1 MKAGLSATIGG
12 MPSISQRSRLS
23 AWGRAIAWMVLA
35 LAPLGAAPER
45 GEAARGPRKMAVV
58 LYSLPQDVPGL
69 RELSTAINEGLQK
82 ESPVPLDVYSEYT
95 GLDRFASPTY
105 DASLLTLYNE
115 KYAARKVDLLVV
127 VGPTA
132 LEFVLSRKFLP
143 GTPVVTCYIAKR
155 FVEAARLRRADLT
168 GALPANNAPPTID
181 LMLAL
186 YPRTRRIQ
194 VVLGA
199 SDYERNQAEMG
210 RIIFSSFSGRV
221 ALEYLNDLTL
231 EQIEAKVQTLPE
243 DELVLFGS
251 LLKDAAGREFYTNDA
266 LNRITATSRR
276 PVFGVVAEDLGEGIL
291 GGVLLSMELS
301 GKASAQ
307 LGVRILRG
315 EPAAG
320 IPLVADAG
328 MAPMFDWRQL
338 KRWGLRESH
347 LPPGAIVRFK
357 KVSLWDAYWKEISL
371 GLGVIL
377 IETLLVTG
385 LVIQLR
391 RRKRIE
397 RELADAETRYR
408 TVADFTHDWEFWQRP
423 DGGFEY
429 LSPACERVSGLAPDT
444 YKADPSLLAGLVL
457 EADRPA
463 WNAHQAEALAANDP
477 ASLEYRIRTQAGDI
491 RWVEQTNNPVR
502 LEGGR
507 SAGTRGSIR
516 DITARKQSEL
526 DLKQAYQEI
535 GTLKDQLEAEN
546 TYYREK
552 IQSVEGSSELVGQS
566 DPMKYLLFRI
576 RQVAPSET
584 TVLIQG
590 ETGTGKEL
598 VAEAI
603 HTLGPRKDRT
613 LVKVNCAALPPG
625 LAESELFGHEKG
637 AFTGAQAL
645 RKGRFE
651 LADGATLFL
660 DEVGELSPD
669 VQAKLLRVLQDGQYQ
684 RVGGTRTLQA
694 DVRVVAA
701 TNRDLAKEVAK
712 GRFREDLWYRLNVFP
727 ISVPPLR
734 QRKEDIPM
742 LAQFFLDRICL
753 KLGRTGLDLPRS
765 VVQALQA
772 YAWPGNVREL
782 QNLIEQAVLVSEGPL
797 LRLPDRLGPAPSGPV
812 GSGLLPSLVELE
824 RDHIL
829 KVLEATNGKVEGAK
843 GAADILGLAP
853 STLRS
858 RMQKLGIG
866 RRED

>member
-1 MKAGLSATIGG
+1 MALLSFA
-12 MPSISQRSRLS
+12 
-23 AWGRAIAWMVLA
+23 AD
-35 LAPLGAAPER
+35 AAPAPAQE
-45 GEAARGPRKMAVV
+45 GRKTVVV
-58 LYSLPQDVPGL
+58 LHSLPQDVPGL
-69 RELSTAINEGLQK
+69 RELSTAITEGLQK
-82 ESPVPLDVYSEYT
+82 GSPAPLDVYSEYT
-95 GLDRFASPTY
+95 GLDRFSGQTY
-105 DASLLTLYNE
+105 ESSLLTLYNE
-115 KYAARKVDLLVV
+115 KYAARKVDLLLV

-132 LEFVLSRKFLP
+132 LDFVIARKFLP
-143 GTPVVTCYIAKR
+143 GVPVVTCYTAQR
-155 FVEAARLRRADLT
+155 FVEAARQRRPNLT
-168 GALPANNAPPTID
+168 GVLSARNAPKTID

-186 YPRTRRIQ
+186 YPHTRRIL

-199 SDYERNQAEMG
+199 SEYERNQAEMG
-210 RIIFSSFSGRV
+210 RIIFASFAGRV
-221 ALEYLNDLTL
+221 SIEYLNDLPL
-231 EQIEAKVQTLPE
+231 EQIEEKVRTLSDE
-243 DELVLFGS
+243 DLVLFGS
-251 LLKDAAGREFYTNDA
+251 LLKDASGREYFTNEG
-266 LNRITATSRR
+266 LSRISAVSRR
-276 PVFGVVAEDLGEGIL
+276 PVFGVVTEDLGDGIL

-301 GKASAQ
+301 GAASAQ
-307 LGVRILRG
+307 LGLRILQG
-315 EPAAG
+315 ESAAAT
-320 IPLVADAG
+320 PLIADTGA
-328 MAPMFDWRQL
+328 APMFDWRQV

-347 LPPGAIVRFK
+347 LPAGSILRYR

-371 GLGVIL
+371 GLGIIAV
-377 IETLLVTG
+377 ESLLVAG

-429 LSPACERVSGLAPDT
+429 LSPACEQVSGLAPD
-444 YKADPSLLAGLVL
+444 AFRASPDLLAELVL

-463 WNAHQAEALAANDP
+463 WDAHQSGVMSAQEP
-477 ASLEYRIRTQAGDI
+477 TTIEYRIRTGVQGDV
-491 RWVEQTNNPVR
+491 RWVEQTNNPV
-502 LEGGR
+502 LLDGQH

-526 DLKQAYQEI
+526 DLKKAYLEI
-535 GTLKDQLEAEN
+535 GVLKDQLEAEN
-546 TYYREK
+546 TYYREQ

-576 RQVAPSET
+576 RQVAPSDT

-598 VAEAI
+598 VAEAV
-603 HTLGPRKDRT
+603 HSLGPRKDRT

-637 AFTGAQAL
+637 AFTGAQSL

-660 DEVGELSPD
+660 DEVDELSLD
-669 VQAKLLRVLQDGQYQ
+669 IQAKLLRVLQDGQFQ
-684 RVGGTRTLQA
+684 RVGGNRTLQA
-694 DVRVVAA
+694 DVRLVAA
-701 TNRDLAKEVAK
+701 TNRELAKEVAK

-727 ISVPPLR
+727 ITVPALR
-734 QRKEDIPM
+734 HRKDDIPM
-742 LAQFFLDRICL
+742 LAQFFLDRFCQ
-753 KLGRTGLDLPRS
+753 KLARAPLDLPRS

-782 QNLIEQAVLVSEGPL
+782 QNLIEQAVLVSEGSI
-797 LRLPDRLGPAPSGPV
+797 LRLPDRLGTARAGAPDLGPLATLEDV
-812 GSGLLPSLVELE
+812 E

-829 KVLEATNGKVEGAK
+829 KVLETTNWKVEGSR
-843 GAADILGLAP
+843 GAAEILGLRP

-858 RMQKLGIG
+858 RLQKLGIE
-866 RRED
+866 RQED

>member
-1 MKAGLSATIGG
+1 MGWGSAVV
-12 MPSISQRSRLS
+12 L
-23 AWGRAIAWMVLA
+23 MVLA
-35 LAPLGAAPER
+35 LRTLSAAPPP
-45 GEAARGPRKMAVV
+45 GPLAKGPRKTAVV
-58 LYSLPQDVPGL
+58 LHSLPQDVPGL
-69 RELSTAINEGLQK
+69 RELSTAITEVLQK
-82 ESPVPLDVYSEYT
+82 ESPVELDVYSEYT

-105 DASLLTLYNE
+105 DASLVSLYNE
-115 KYAARKVDLLVV
+115 KYASRKVDLLVV

-132 LEFVLSRKFLP
+132 LEFVISRKFLP
-143 GTPVVTCYIAKR
+143 GVPVVTCYIAQR
-155 FVEAARLRRADLT
+155 FVEAARINRPDIT
-168 GALPANNAPPTID
+168 GALSAKNAPKTID
-181 LMLAL
+181 LMLAM

-199 SDYERNQAEMG
+199 SDYERNQAQMG
-210 RIIFSSFSGRV
+210 RVIFSPFSGRV
-221 ALEYLNDLTL
+221 GFEYLNDLTL
-231 EQIEAKVQTLPE
+231 EQIEAKVRSLPE

-251 LLKDAAGREFYTNDA
+251 LLQDASGRDFFTNDA
-266 LNRITATSRR
+266 LTRVSAASRR
-276 PVFGVVAEDLGEGIL
+276 PVFGVVSEDLGDGIL

-301 GKASAQ
+301 GKASAR
-307 LGVRILRG
+307 LGLRVLNG
-315 EPAAG
+315 EPARS
-320 IPLVADAG
+320 IPLLADTGA
-328 MAPMFDWRQL
+328 APMFDWRQM
-338 KRWGLRESH
+338 KRWGIREGA
-347 LPPGAIVRFK
+347 LPPGTILRFK
-357 KVSLWDAYWKEISL
+357 KVSLWDAYWKEISA
-371 GLGVIL
+371 GLGIIL
-377 IETLLVTG
+377 IESLLVTG
-385 LVIQLR
+385 LVLQLR

-408 TVADFTHDWEFWQRP
+408 TVADFTHDWEFWQRS
-423 DGGFEY
+423 DGGFDY
-429 LSPACERVSGLAPDT
+429 LSPACERVSGFPAESFRS
-444 YKADPSLLAGLVL
+444 DPTLMAGLVL
-457 EADRPA
+457 DSDRPIWTA
-463 WNAHQAEALAANDP
+463 FQTEALVAQAP
-477 ASLEYRIRTQAGDI
+477 ASLEYQIHTRAGET

-502 LEGGR
+502 LEGDR

-526 DLKQAYQEI
+526 DLKKAYQEI
-535 GTLKDQLEAEN
+535 GVLKDQLEAEN

-552 IQSVEGSSELVGQS
+552 IQAVEGSSELIGQS

-742 LAQFFLDRICL
+742 LAQFFLDGFCQ
-753 KLGRTGLDLPRS
+753 KLGRNPLDLPRS

-797 LRLPDRLGPAPSGPV
+797 LRLPDRLGSAPSGSV

-824 RDHIL
+824 RGHIL
-829 KVLEATNGKVEGAK
+829 KVLETTNWKIEGA
-843 GAADILGLAP
+843 GAAADILGLAP

-858 RMQKLGIG
+858 RLLKLGIG

>member
-1 MKAGLSATIGG
+1 MSFLNPNRTVLRWVLVCLVLRLAVGTLMAQAPSPGAGA
-12 MPSISQRSRLS
+12 SR
-23 AWGRAIAWMVLA
+23 
-35 LAPLGAAPER
+35 
-45 GEAARGPRKMAVV
+45 KTAVV

-69 RELSTAINEGLQK
+69 RELSLAITEGLQK
-82 ESPVPLDVYSEYT
+82 QSPGSVDVYSEYT
-95 GLDRFASPTY
+95 GLDRFATPAY
-105 DASLLTLYNE
+105 EASLLTLYNE
-115 KYAARKVDLLVV
+115 KYAPRKVDLLVV

-132 LEFVLSRKFLP
+132 LEFVLARKFLP
-143 GTPVVTCYIAKR
+143 GVPIVTCYIARR
-155 FVEAARLRRADLT
+155 FVEAGRAQRPDLT
-168 GALPANNAPPTID
+168 GALPANNAPKTID
-181 LMLAL
+181 LMLAM
-186 YPRTRRIQ
+186 YPQTRRIQ

-210 RIIFSSFSGRV
+210 RVIFSPFSGRV
-221 ALEYLNDLTL
+221 GFEYLNDLSL
-231 EQIEAKVQTLPE
+231 EQIEERVRNLP
-243 DELVLFGS
+243 DNELVLFGS
-251 LLKDAAGREFYTNDA
+251 LLKDAAGREFYTNDP
-266 LNRITATSRR
+266 LSRISAASRR
-276 PVFGVVAEDLGEGIL
+276 PVFGVVSEDLGDGIL

-301 GKASAQ
+301 GKASAE
-307 LGVRILRG
+307 LGVRILKG
-315 EPAAG
+315 ERPAT
-320 IPLVADAG
+320 IPLVPDAG

-338 KRWGLRESH
+338 KRWGVRERS
-347 LPPGAIVRFK
+347 LPPGALLKFRKI
-357 KVSLWDAYWKEISL
+357 SLWDAYWKEISL
-371 GLGVIL
+371 GLGVISV
-377 IETLLVTG
+377 ESLLVAG

-391 RRKRIE
+391 RRKRTE
-397 RELADAETRYR
+397 RELAEAKTRYR

-423 DGGFEY
+423 DGGFDY
-429 LSPACERVSGLAPDT
+429 LSPACERVSGLPPEAFHQHPQ
-444 YKADPSLLAGLVL
+444 LLADLVL
-457 EADRPA
+457 EGDRPA
-463 WNAHQAEALAANDP
+463 WTEHQVQALEAEAPSA
-477 ASLEYRIRTQAGDI
+477 LEYRIQTPTGEV
-491 RWVEQTNNPVR
+491 RWVEQTNNPV
-502 LEGGR
+502 LLVGGP

-535 GTLKDQLEAEN
+535 GLLKDKLEAEN

-552 IQSVEGSSELVGQS
+552 IQAVEGSSELIGQS

-701 TNRDLAKEVAK
+701 TNRDLAKEVAR
-712 GRFREDLWYRLNVFP
+712 GHFREDLWYRLNVFP
-727 ISVPPLR
+727 ITVPALR
-734 QRKEDIPM
+734 HRKEDIPM
-742 LAQFFLDRICL
+742 LAQCFLERVCQ
-753 KLGRTGLDLPRS
+753 KLGRAPLDVPRS
-765 VVQALQA
+765 VIQALQA

-782 QNLIEQAVLVSEGPL
+782 QNLIEQAVLVSEGPI
-797 LRLPDRLGPAPSGPV
+797 LRLPDRLGPTPNAAGA
-812 GSGLLPSLVELE
+812 SGLLPSLVEVE
-824 RDHIL
+824 RDHIR
-829 KVLEATNGKVEGAK
+829 KVLDASDWKVEGAQ
-843 GAADILGLAP
+843 GAAAILGLAP

-858 RMQKLGIG
+858 RMQKLGIERQG
-866 RRED
+866 D

>member
-1 MKAGLSATIGG
+1 
-12 MPSISQRSRLS
+12 MPSSCCPSRL
-23 AWGRAIAWMVLA
+23 AGWARRLA
-35 LAPLGAAPER
+35 LVALILLPAGAAPER
-45 GEAARGPRKMAVV
+45 KDAVKGPRKTVV
-58 LYSLPQDVPGL
+58 ALYAIPQDLPGAH
-69 RELSTAINEGLQK
+69 ELSVAITEGLVK
-82 ESPVPLDVYSEYT
+82 GSPVPVDVYSEYT
-95 GLDRFASPTY
+95 GLDRFSGPAY
-105 DASLLTLYNE
+105 ENSLLTLYHE
-115 KYAARKVDLLVV
+115 KYGRRKVDLLIV
-127 VGPTA
+127 VGSTA
-132 LEFVLSRKFLP
+132 LDFVMTRKFLP
-143 GTPVVTCYIAKR
+143 EVPIVTCYVGR
-155 FVEAARLRRADLT
+155 RRVESARAERPNLT
-168 GALPANNAPPTID
+168 GVLTANNAPKTVD
-181 LMLAL
+181 LMLSL
-186 YPRTRRIQ
+186 YPQTRRVHVI
-194 VVLGA
+194 LGA
-199 SDYERNQAEMG
+199 SEYERDQAELGQQIVFPRFAG
-210 RIIFSSFSGRV
+210 R
-221 ALEYLNDLTL
+221 LEFLYTNDLSL
-231 EQIEAKVQTLPE
+231 EQIEAKVSQLPP
-243 DELVLFGS
+243 DELVLFAS
-251 LLKDAAGREFYTNDA
+251 LLRDTAGRDFSTNDP
-266 LNRITATSRR
+266 LRRISAASRR
-276 PVFGVVAEDLGEGIL
+276 PVFGLISEDLGDGIL
-291 GGVLLSMELS
+291 GGILLSMELS
-301 GKASAQ
+301 GKISSELGLRVLGGESAAS
-307 LGVRILRG
+307 
-315 EPAAG
+315 
-320 IPLVADAG
+320 IPVLADAG
-328 MAPMFDWRQL
+328 MVPMFDWRQVE
-338 KRWGLRESH
+338 RWHVRERH
-347 LPPGAIVRFK
+347 LPQGSIFRFRK
-357 KVSLWDAYWKEISL
+357 PSLWDAYWKEISL
-371 GLGVIL
+371 GLGIIL
-377 IETLLVTG
+377 VETLLVTL

-423 DGGFEY
+423 DGGFDY
-429 LSPACERVSGLAPDT
+429 LSPACARVSGFAPEAFR
-444 YKADPSLLAGLVL
+444 ADPSLLAELVL
-457 EADRPA
+457 EEDRPV
-463 WNAHQAEALAANDP
+463 WNAHQAEALAAKEP
-477 ASLEYRIRTQAGDI
+477 ASLEYRIRNQAGEI

-502 LEGGR
+502 LEGGH

-516 DITARKQSEL
+516 DITGRKQGEL
-526 DLKQAYQEI
+526 ELKQAYQEI
-535 GTLKDQLEAEN
+535 GVLKDQLEAEN

-552 IQSVEGSSELVGQS
+552 IQAVEGSSELVGQS

-603 HTLGPRKDRT
+603 HNLGPRKDRA

-625 LAESELFGHEKG
+625 LAESELFGHERG

-742 LAQFFLDRICL
+742 LAQFFLDRFCQ
-753 KLGRTGLDLPRS
+753 KLGRSPLDLPRS

-772 YAWPGNVREL
+772 YGWPGNVREL
-782 QNLIEQAVLVSEGPL
+782 QNLIEQAVLVSEGPM

-812 GSGLLPSLVELE
+812 GSGLLPGLVEVE
-824 RDHIL
+824 RDHII
-829 KVLEATNGKVEGAK
+829 KVLDATSWKVEGAK

-858 RMQKLGIG
+858 RMQKLGIE

>member
-1 MKAGLSATIGG
+1 MAL
-12 MPSISQRSRLS
+12 
-23 AWGRAIAWMVLA
+23 LA
-35 LAPLGAAPER
+35 LVAPLSLQGAPHLEAPK
-45 GEAARGPRKMAVV
+45 GHRKTVVV
-58 LYSLPQDVPGL
+58 LYSMPQDLPGVH
-69 RELSTAINEGLQK
+69 ELSQAITEGILK
-82 ESPVPLDVYSEYT
+82 GSPVPVDVYSEYT
-95 GLDRFASPTY
+95 GLDRFSGPAYET
-105 DASLLTLYNE
+105 SLLTLYNE
-115 KYAARKVDLLVV
+115 KYGRRSVDLLLL

-132 LEFVLSRKFLP
+132 LDFVMARKFLP
-143 GTPVVTCYIAKR
+143 TVPIVTCYVAR
-155 FVEAARLRRADLT
+155 RRVEAARTLRPNLT
-168 GALPANNAPPTID
+168 GVLPADNTSKTID

-186 YPRTRRIQ
+186 YPQTRRIH

-199 SDYERNQAEMG
+199 SDYERDQARWGAMLFAPYAG
-210 RIIFSSFSGRV
+210 RLEF
-221 ALEYLNDLTL
+221 EYLNDLSL
-231 EQIEAKVQTLPE
+231 EQVEARVGQLHP
-243 DELVLFGS
+243 DELVLFAS
-251 LLKDAAGREFYTNDA
+251 MLRDAAGQDFGTNDP
-266 LNRITATSRR
+266 LSRISAASRR
-276 PVFGVVAEDLGEGIL
+276 PVFGVVAEDLGDGIL

-301 GKASAQ
+301 GRIAAG
-307 LGVRILRG
+307 LGLRILQG
-315 EPAAG
+315 ESAAS
-320 IPLVADAG
+320 IPVLADVG
-328 MAPMFDWRQL
+328 MVPLFDWRQVE
-338 KRWGLRESH
+338 RWHLRERQ
-347 LPPGAIVRFK
+347 LPPGSQFRFRRP
-357 KVSLWDAYWKEISL
+357 SLWDAYWKEISA
-371 GLGVIL
+371 GLGIIL
-377 IETLLVTG
+377 LESLLVAG

-397 RELADAETRYR
+397 RELAEAETRYR

-423 DGGFEY
+423 DGSFEY
-429 LSPACERVSGLAPDT
+429 LSPACERVSGHPPASFHSEAGLL
-444 YKADPSLLAGLVL
+444 PSLVTDP
-457 EADRPA
+457 DRPA
-463 WNAHQAEALAANDP
+463 WEAHQAQALEAEAPTA
-477 ASLEYRIRTQAGDI
+477 LEYRIRTREEAI

-516 DITARKQSEL
+516 DITAHKQGEL
-526 DLKQAYQEI
+526 DLLRAYQEI
-535 GTLKDQLEAEN
+535 GALKDRLEAEN

-552 IQSVEGSSELVGQS
+552 IQSVEGSSELIGQS

-576 RQVAPSET
+576 RQVAPSGT

-598 VAEAI
+598 VAAAI
-603 HTLGPRKDRT
+603 HTLGPRSGRA

-669 VQAKLLRVLQDGQYQ
+669 VQAKLLRVLQDGQFQ

-701 TNRDLAKEVAK
+701 TNRDLAKEVAR

-727 ISVPPLR
+727 ISVPALR
-734 QRKEDIPM
+734 HRKEDIPM
-742 LAQFFLDRICL
+742 LARFFLDGFCQ
-753 KLGRTGLDLPRS
+753 KLGRPPLDLPRS

-782 QNLIEQAVLVSEGPL
+782 QNLIEQAVLVSEGPT
-797 LRLPDRLGPAPSGPV
+797 LRLPDRLGAVPAGLEGAGP
-812 GSGLLPSLVELE
+812 LATLVEVE
-824 RDHIL
+824 REHIL
-829 KVLEATNGKVEGAK
+829 KVLEATNGKVEGGG
-843 GAADILGLAP
+843 GAADLLGLAP

-866 RRED
+866 RQGD

>member
-1 MKAGLSATIGG
+1 MSSGFCLSGWAH
-12 MPSISQRSRLS
+12 R
-23 AWGRAIAWMVLA
+23 LA
-35 LAPLGAAPER
+35 LATLILAPALA
-45 GEAARGPRKMAVV
+45 GPAPTAPRKTVVV
-58 LYSLPQDVPGL
+58 LHSIPQDVPGL
-69 RELSTAINEGLQK
+69 QELSAAITDGLLKGSPTA
-82 ESPVPLDVYSEYT
+82 VDVYGEYT
-95 GLDRFASPTY
+95 GLDRFSGPAYET
-105 DASLLTLYNE
+105 SLLSLYNE
-115 KYAARKVDLLVV
+115 KYGRRKVDLLIL
-127 VGPTA
+127 VGPAT
-132 LEFVLSRKFLP
+132 LDFVMAHQFLP
-143 GTPVVTCYIAKR
+143 QVPVVTCYIAQR
-155 FVEAARLRRADLT
+155 RVDAARARRPQLT
-168 GALPANNAPPTID
+168 GVLPANNAPKTID
-181 LMLAL
+181 LMLSL
-186 YPRTRRIQ
+186 YPQTRRIL

-199 SDYERNQAEMG
+199 SEYERDQAKWG
-210 RIIFSSFSGRV
+210 QAIFSPFAGR
-221 ALEYLNDLTL
+221 LEFVYLNDLSL
-231 EQIEAKVQTLPE
+231 EQIEARAAQLQP
-243 DELVLFGS
+243 DELMLYGS
-251 LLKDAAGREFYTNDA
+251 LLRDATGRDFSTNDP
-266 LNRITATSRR
+266 LRRISAASRR
-276 PVFGVVAEDLGEGIL
+276 PVFGVVTEDLGDGIL

-301 GKASAQ
+301 GRISAD
-307 LGVRILRG
+307 LGLRVLKG
-315 EPAAG
+315 EAAG
-320 IPLVADAG
+320 SIPILADAG
-328 MAPMFDWRQL
+328 MVPMFDWRQVE
-338 KRWGLRESH
+338 RWHIKERH
-347 LPPGAIVRFK
+347 LPQGSIFRFRRP
-357 KVSLWDAYWKEISL
+357 SLWDAYWKEISL

-377 IETLLVTG
+377 VETLLVTL

-423 DGGFEY
+423 DGGFDY
-429 LSPACERVSGLAPDT
+429 LSPACERVSGFAPEAFR
-444 YKADPSLLAGLVL
+444 ADPALLAELVA
-457 EADRPA
+457 EEDRPA
-463 WNAHQAEALAANDP
+463 WNAHQADALAALEP
-477 ASLEYRIRTQAGDI
+477 ASLEYRIRNRAGEI

-502 LEGGR
+502 LEGGH

-516 DITARKQSEL
+516 DITARKQGEL
-526 DLKQAYQEI
+526 ELKQAYEEI
-535 GTLKDQLEAEN
+535 GALKDQLEAEN

-552 IQSVEGSSELVGQS
+552 IQAVEGSAELVGQS

-603 HTLGPRKDRT
+603 HHLGPRKERA

-701 TNRDLAKEVAK
+701 TNRDLAKEVAR

-742 LAQFFLDRICL
+742 LAQFFLDRFCQ
-753 KLGRTGLDLPRS
+753 KLGRSPLDLPRS

-812 GSGLLPSLVELE
+812 GSGLLPGLVEVE
-824 RDHIL
+824 RDHII
-829 KVLEATNGKVEGAK
+829 KVLDATSWKVEGAR

-858 RMQKLGIG
+858 RMQKLGIE

>member
-1 MKAGLSATIGG
+1 MT
-12 MPSISQRSRLS
+12 PSCRRSRFIGWIRL
-23 AWGRAIAWMVLA
+23 LA
-35 LAPLGAAPER
+35 LLAGVLLPAGAAP
-45 GEAARGPRKMAVV
+45 GSGAGAKAPRKTAVV
-58 LYSLPQDVPGL
+58 LYSMPQDLPGVH
-69 RELSTAINEGLQK
+69 ELSMAITEGLLK
-82 ESPVPLDVYSEYT
+82 GSPGPADVYSEYT
-95 GLDRFASPTY
+95 GLDRFSGPAYET
-105 DASLLTLYNE
+105 SLLTLYHE
-115 KYAARKVDLLVV
+115 KYGRRKVDLLIV
-127 VGPTA
+127 VGSAA
-132 LEFVLSRKFLP
+132 LDFVMTRKFLP
-143 GTPVVTCYIAKR
+143 DVPIVTCYVGKR
-155 FVEAARLRRADLT
+155 RVEAARTLRPNLT
-168 GALPANNAPPTID
+168 GVLTANNAPMTVD
-181 LMLAL
+181 LMLSL
-186 YPRTRRIQ
+186 YPQTRRIH
-194 VVLGA
+194 VILGA
-199 SDYERNQAEMG
+199 SDYERDQAQLGQQIVFPRFAG
-210 RIIFSSFSGRV
+210 R
-221 ALEYLNDLTL
+221 LEFVYTNDLSL
-231 EQIEAKVQTLPE
+231 EQIEAMVGQLHA
-243 DELVLFGS
+243 DELVLFAS
-251 LLKDAAGREFYTNDA
+251 VLRDAAGRDFSTNDP
-266 LNRITATSRR
+266 LTRISAASRR
-276 PVFGVVAEDLGEGIL
+276 PIFGVVSEDLGDGIL

-301 GKASAQ
+301 GRIATDLGLKILHGESA
-307 LGVRILRG
+307 
-315 EPAAG
+315 AT
-320 IPLVADAG
+320 IPLLADVG
-328 MAPMFDWRQL
+328 MAPMFDWRQVE
-338 KRWGLRESH
+338 RWHLRERH
-347 LPPGAIVRFK
+347 LPPGSIYKFRK
-357 KVSLWDAYWKEISL
+357 PSLWDAYWKEISA
-371 GLGVIL
+371 GLGIIVL
-377 IETLLVTG
+377 ESLLVTG
-385 LVIQLR
+385 LVLQLR
-391 RRKRIE
+391 RRKRTE
-397 RELADAETRYR
+397 RKLADAETRYR

-429 LSPACERVSGLAPDT
+429 LSPACERVSGHPPAAFR
-444 YKADPSLLAGLVL
+444 ADPGLLPAQVL
-457 EADRPA
+457 AVDRPL
-463 WNAHQAEALAANDP
+463 WDAHQAEALAAQSP
-477 ASLEYRIRTQAGDI
+477 TSIEYRIHPRAQDI

-516 DITARKQSEL
+516 DITDRKQAEL
-526 DLKQAYQEI
+526 DLRQAYQEI
-535 GTLKDQLEAEN
+535 GVLKDQLEAEN

-552 IQSVEGSSELVGQS
+552 IQAVEGSSELIGQS

-637 AFTGAQAL
+637 SFTGAQAL

-727 ISVPPLR
+727 ISVPALR
-734 QRKEDIPM
+734 HRKEDIPM
-742 LAQFFLDRICL
+742 LAQFFLDGFCQ
-753 KLGRTGLDLPRS
+753 KLGRPPLDLPRS

-797 LRLPDRLGPAPSGPV
+797 LRLPDRLGAAAAGV
-812 GSGLLPSLVELE
+812 AGTGLLASLVEVE
-824 RDHIL
+824 RDHIH
-829 KVLEATNGKVEGAK
+829 KVLETTNWKIEGAE

-858 RMQKLGIG
+858 RMQKLGIE
-866 RRED
+866 RREE

>member
-1 MKAGLSATIGG
+1 MA
-12 MPSISQRSRLS
+12 
-23 AWGRAIAWMVLA
+23 VLA
-35 LAPLGAAPER
+35 LLPAAAVPNH
-45 GEAARGPRKMAVV
+45 GEAAKGPRKTVVV
-58 LYSLPQDVPGL
+58 LYSIPQDVPGL
-69 RELSTAINEGLQK
+69 HEMSLAITEGILK
-82 ESPVPLDVYSEYT
+82 GSPSPVDVYSEYT
-95 GLDRFASPTY
+95 GLDRFSGPAYET
-105 DASLLTLYNE
+105 SLLTLYNE
-115 KYAARKVDLLVV
+115 KYGRRKVDLLLL

-132 LEFVLSRKFLP
+132 LDFVLARKFLP
-143 GTPVVTCYIAKR
+143 DVPIVTCYVAR
-155 FVEAARLRRADLT
+155 RRVEAARTVRPNLT
-168 GALPANNAPPTID
+168 GVLPANNTPKTIE
-181 LMLAL
+181 LMLSL
-186 YPRTRRIQ
+186 YPQTRRIY

-199 SDYERNQAEMG
+199 SDYERDQARWGQVLFTPFAG
-210 RIIFSSFSGRV
+210 R
-221 ALEYLNDLTL
+221 LEFVYLNDLSL
-231 EQIEAKVQTLPE
+231 EQVEAKVSQLQP
-243 DELVLFGS
+243 DELVLFAS
-251 LLKDAAGREFYTNDA
+251 VLRDAAGRDFYTNDP
-266 LNRITATSRR
+266 LNRISAASRR
-276 PVFGVVAEDLGEGIL
+276 PVFGVVSEDLGDGIL

-301 GKASAQ
+301 GRISTD
-307 LGVRILRG
+307 LGLRVLRG
-315 EPAAG
+315 EPAG
-320 IPLVADAG
+320 SIPILADVG
-328 MAPMFDWRQL
+328 MAPMFDWRQVE
-338 KRWGLRESH
+338 RWHLRERQ
-347 LPPGAIVRFK
+347 LPPGSILKFRK
-357 KVSLWDAYWKEISL
+357 PSLWDTYWKEISA
-371 GLGVIL
+371 GLGIIL
-377 IETLLVTG
+377 IESLLVTG
-385 LVIQLR
+385 LVLQLR
-391 RRKRIE
+391 RRKRTE
-397 RELADAETRYR
+397 RELADAEMRYR

-429 LSPACERVSGLAPDT
+429 LSPACERVSGEPPEAFRS
-444 YKADPSLLAGLVL
+444 DPGLLPGLVL
-457 EADRPA
+457 ETDRPA
-463 WNAHQAEALAANDP
+463 WDAHQTEALAAESP
-477 ASLEYRIRTQAGDI
+477 TALEYRIITRAQDI
-491 RWVEQTNNPVR
+491 RWMEQTNNPVR

-526 DLKQAYQEI
+526 DLKKAYQEI
-535 GTLKDQLEAEN
+535 GVLKDQLEAEN

-552 IQSVEGSSELVGQS
+552 IQAVEGSSELIGQS

-598 VAEAI
+598 VADAI
-603 HTLGPRKDRT
+603 HHLGPRKDRA

-637 AFTGAQAL
+637 AFTGAQTL

-727 ISVPPLR
+727 ITVPALR
-734 QRKEDIPM
+734 HRKEDIPM
-742 LAQFFLDRICL
+742 LAQFFLDGFCQ
-753 KLGRTGLDLPRS
+753 KLARARLDLPRS

-782 QNLIEQAVLVSEGPL
+782 QNLIEQAVLVSEGPM
-797 LRLPDRLGPAPSGPV
+797 LRLPDRLGAPAGAGAP
-812 GSGLLPSLVELE
+812 GLLHSLVEVE

-829 KVLEATNGKVEGAK
+829 RVLETTNWKVEGAG

-858 RMQKLGIG
+858 RMQKLGIE

>member
-1 MKAGLSATIGG
+1 MPFPCRWTWLSNWARVAAT
-12 MPSISQRSRLS
+12 
-23 AWGRAIAWMVLA
+23 LA
-35 LAPLGAAPER
+35 LALVPALAESGHGTRPKA
-45 GEAARGPRKMAVV
+45 PRKTAVV

-69 RELSTAINEGLQK
+69 RELSGAITEGLQK
-82 ESPVPLDVYSEYT
+82 DSPDPLDVYSEYT

-132 LEFVLSRKFLP
+132 LEFVLSKKFLP
-143 GTPVVTCYIAKR
+143 GTPIVTCYIARR
-155 FVEAARLRRADLT
+155 FVEAARLRRPDLT
-168 GALPANNAPPTID
+168 GALPANNAPRTIEM
-181 LMLAL
+181 MLAMF
-186 YPRTRRIQ
+186 PQTRRIQ

-210 RIIFSSFSGRV
+210 RIIFSSFSGRIG
-221 ALEYLNDLTL
+221 LEYLNDLTL
-231 EQIEAKVQTLPE
+231 EQIQTKVRALP
-243 DELVLFGS
+243 DDDLVLFGS
-251 LLKDAAGREFYTNDA
+251 LLKDAGGREFYTNEA
-266 LNRITATSRR
+266 LSAISAASRR
-276 PVFGVVAEDLGEGIL
+276 PVFGLLTEDLGDGIL

-301 GKASAQ
+301 GRDSAQ
-307 LGVRILRG
+307 LGRRILQG
-315 EPAAG
+315 ESAAA

-328 MAPMFDWRQL
+328 MAPMFDWRQVR
-338 KRWGLRESH
+338 RWGLRENQ
-347 LPPGAIVRFK
+347 LPPGTLLRFK

-377 IETLLVTG
+377 LETLLVTG
-385 LVIQLR
+385 LIIQLR

-423 DGGFEY
+423 DGGFDY
-429 LSPACERVSGLAPDT
+429 LSPACARVSGFAPE
-444 YKADPSLLAGLVL
+444 AFRAEPSLFAELVV
-457 EADRPA
+457 EEDRPA
-463 WNAHQAEALAANDP
+463 WTAHQAEALGAKEPAA
-477 ASLEYRIRTQAGDI
+477 LEYRIHNQAGEL

-502 LEGGR
+502 FEGGH

-516 DITARKQSEL
+516 DITARKQGEL
-526 DLKQAYQEI
+526 ELKQAYQEI
-535 GTLKDQLEAEN
+535 GVLKDQLEAEN

-552 IQSVEGSSELVGQS
+552 IQAVEGSSELIGQS

-603 HTLGPRKDRT
+603 HHLGPRKDRT

-625 LAESELFGHEKG
+625 LAESELFGHERG
-637 AFTGAQAL
+637 AFTGAQTL

-742 LAQFFLDRICL
+742 LAQFFLDRFCQ
-753 KLGRTGLDLPRS
+753 KLGRSPLDLPRS

-772 YAWPGNVREL
+772 YGWPGNVREL
-782 QNLIEQAVLVSEGPL
+782 QNLIEQAVLVSEGPM

-812 GSGLLPSLVELE
+812 GSGLLPGLVEVE
-824 RDHIL
+824 REHIV
-829 KVLEATNGKVEGAK
+829 KVLDATNWKVEGAK

-858 RMQKLGIG
+858 RMQKLGIE

>member
-1 MKAGLSATIGG
+1 MG
-12 MPSISQRSRLS
+12 
-23 AWGRAIAWMVLA
+23 WFRAIGWLLLVALSLTGAPGSSLA
-35 LAPLGAAPER
+35 AASER
-45 GEAARGPRKMAVV
+45 KTVVV

-69 RELSTAINEGLQK
+69 RELSAAIADVMQK
-82 ESPVPLDVYSEYT
+82 EPPAALDVYNEYT

-105 DASLLTLYNE
+105 DASLLSLYNE
-115 KYAARKVDLLVV
+115 KYGRRKVDLLVV

-132 LEFVLSRKFLP
+132 LDFVISHRFLP
-143 GTPVVTCYIAKR
+143 DVPVVTCYIAQR
-155 FVEAARLRRADLT
+155 FVEEARRKRPAIT
-168 GALPANNAPPTID
+168 GALSAKNAPRTID
-181 LMLAL
+181 LMLAMF
-186 YPRTRRIQ
+186 PKTRRIH

-199 SDYERNQAEMG
+199 SDYERNQAQMG
-210 RIIFSSFSGRV
+210 QVIFSPYSGRV
-221 ALEYLNDLTL
+221 GFDYLNDLTL
-231 EQIEAKVQTLPE
+231 EQIEARVRGLPE
-243 DELVLFGS
+243 EDLVLFGS
-251 LLKDAAGREFYTNDA
+251 LLQDASGRDFFTNDG
-266 LNRITATSRR
+266 LSRISAASRR
-276 PVFGVVAEDLGEGIL
+276 PVFGVVAEDLGDGML
-291 GGVLLSMELS
+291 GGVLLSMDLS
-301 GKASAQ
+301 GRAAAKLGLRVLNGESA
-307 LGVRILRG
+307 GS
-315 EPAAG
+315 
-320 IPLVADAG
+320 IPLLADTGA
-328 MAPMFDWRQL
+328 APVFDWRQMR
-338 KRWGLRESH
+338 RWGIRESA
-347 LPPGAIVRFK
+347 LPPGAIIRYK
-357 KVSLWDAYWKEISL
+357 KASLWDSYWKEIST
-371 GLGVIL
+371 GLGIIL
-377 IETLLVTG
+377 LESLLVAG

-391 RRKRIE
+391 RRKLIE
-397 RELADAETRYR
+397 RALADAEMRYR

-429 LSPACERVSGLAPDT
+429 LSPACEKVSGYSPEAFR
-444 YKADPSLLAGLVL
+444 ADPGLMAGLVL
-457 EADRPA
+457 PADRPA
-463 WNAHQAEALAANDP
+463 WEAFQSAALKAEAPD
-477 ASLEYRIRTQAGDI
+477 SLEYQIRTRTQEN

-502 LEGGR
+502 LEGVQ

-526 DLKQAYQEI
+526 DLKRAYHEI
-535 GTLKDQLEAEN
+535 GLLKDQLEAEN
-546 TYYREK
+546 NYYREK
-552 IQSVEGSSELVGQS
+552 IQAVEGSSELLGQS

-603 HTLGPRKDRT
+603 HSLGPRNSRT

-637 AFTGAQAL
+637 AFTGAQSL

-669 VQAKLLRVLQDGQYQ
+669 VQAKLLRVLQDGKFQ
-684 RVGGTRTLQA
+684 RVGGTQTLKA

-701 TNRDLAKEVAK
+701 TNRDLVKEVAK

-734 QRKEDIPM
+734 QRKGDIPM
-742 LAQFFLDRICL
+742 LAQFFLDRFCQ
-753 KLGRTGLDLPRS
+753 KLGRAQLELPKS

-782 QNLIEQAVLVSEGPL
+782 QNLIEQAVLVSDGPM
-797 LRLPDRLGPAPSGPV
+797 LRLPDRLGSVQATSPDK
-812 GSGLLPSLVELE
+812 GLLATLVEVE
-824 RDHIL
+824 RDHIR
-829 KVLEATNGKVEGAK
+829 KVLEATAWKIEGAG

-858 RMQKLGIG
+858 RMQKLAVG

>member
-1 MKAGLSATIGG
+1 
-12 MPSISQRSRLS
+12 
-23 AWGRAIAWMVLA
+23 
-35 LAPLGAAPER
+35 
-45 GEAARGPRKMAVV
+45 
-58 LYSLPQDVPGL
+58 
-69 RELSTAINEGLQK
+69 
-82 ESPVPLDVYSEYT
+82 
-95 GLDRFASPTY
+95 
-105 DASLLTLYNE
+105 
-115 KYAARKVDLLVV
+115 
-127 VGPTA
+127 
-132 LEFVLSRKFLP
+132 
-143 GTPVVTCYIAKR
+143 
-155 FVEAARLRRADLT
+155 LRRW
-168 GALPANNAPPTID
+168 
-181 LMLAL
+181 
-186 YPRTRRIQ
+186 
-194 VVLGA
+194 
-199 SDYERNQAEMG
+199 
-210 RIIFSSFSGRV
+210 
-221 ALEYLNDLTL
+221 
-231 EQIEAKVQTLPE
+231 
-243 DELVLFGS
+243 
-251 LLKDAAGREFYTNDA
+251 
-266 LNRITATSRR
+266 
-276 PVFGVVAEDLGEGIL
+276 GI
-291 GGVLLSMELS
+291 
-301 GKASAQ
+301 
-307 LGVRILRG
+307 
-315 EPAAG
+315 
-320 IPLVADAG
+320 
-328 MAPMFDWRQL
+328 
-338 KRWGLRESH
+338 RESR
-347 LPPGAIVRFK
+347 LPPGTILRYRKVR
-357 KVSLWDAYWKEISL
+357 LWDAYWKEISL

-377 IETLLVTG
+377 VETLLVTG

-397 RELADAETRYR
+397 RELAEAERRYR

-423 DGGFEY
+423 DGGFDY
-429 LSPACERVSGLAPDT
+429 LSPACERVSGHSPEDFRVR
-444 YKADPSLLAGLVL
+444 PGLLAEQVL
-457 EADRPA
+457 AEDRPA
-463 WNAHQAEALAANDP
+463 WEAHQAAALAAQEP
-477 ASLEYRIRTQAGDI
+477 GSIEYRILNRNEL

-516 DITARKQSEL
+516 DITLRKQGEL

-535 GTLKDQLEAEN
+535 GVLKDQLEAEN

-552 IQSVEGSSELVGQS
+552 IQAVEGSSELIGQS

-576 RQVAPSET
+576 RQVASSDT

-603 HTLGPRKDRT
+603 HTLGPRKERT

-637 AFTGAQAL
+637 SFTGAQTM

-684 RVGGTRTLQA
+684 RVGGTRTLHA

-727 ISVPPLR
+727 ITVPALR
-734 QRKEDIPM
+734 HRKEDIPM
-742 LAQFFLDRICL
+742 LAQFFLNRVCQ
-753 KLGRTGLDLPRS
+753 KLGRTPLDLPRS
-765 VVQALQA
+765 VVQALLA

-797 LRLPDRLGPAPSGPV
+797 LRLPDRLGPVQAGPV
-812 GSGLLPSLVELE
+812 GSGQLPSLLEVE

-829 KVLEATNGKVEGAK
+829 KVLEAANWKLEGGH

-858 RMQKLGIG
+858 RLQKLGIG